1 MLVRTINFYY
11 RQDVYAETNLQL
23 TFYYTRVKINT
34 FLLST
39 SPIFSSHLF
48 SLLAVVVCIYISIQ
62 VAGLVAGLTTRHQK
76 RRAPDPP
83 PKRAGHNSLNR
94 YILAVINSWSLLIY
108 SMISDHCMI
117 YDHWSLA

>member
-23 TFYYTRVKINT
+23 TFYYARVKINT

-76 RRAPDPP
+76 QA
-83 PKRAGHNSLNR
+83 AGTGPATKTGGAQQSQSLHTG
-94 YILAVINSWSLLIY
+94 S
-108 SMISDHCMI
+108 H
-117 YDHWSLA
+117 

>member
-39 SPIFSSHLF
+39 SPLLSS
-48 SLLAVVVCIYISIQ
+48 LAVVVCIFISIQ
-62 VAGLVAGLTTRHQK
+62 VAGLVVGLTTCHQK
-76 RRAPDPP
+76 LRGSGPAT
-83 PKRAGHNSLNR
+83 KTGGAHQSQSLHK
-94 YILAVINSWSLLIY
+94 
-108 SMISDHCMI
+108 SDG
-117 YDHWSLA
+117 

>member
-62 VAGLVAGLTTRHQK
+62 VAGLVVGLTTCHQK
-76 RRAPDPP
+76 LRGSGPAT
-83 PKRAGHNSLNR
+83 KTGGAQQSQSLHTG
-94 YILAVINSWSLLIY
+94 S
-108 SMISDHCMI
+108 H
-117 YDHWSLA
+117 